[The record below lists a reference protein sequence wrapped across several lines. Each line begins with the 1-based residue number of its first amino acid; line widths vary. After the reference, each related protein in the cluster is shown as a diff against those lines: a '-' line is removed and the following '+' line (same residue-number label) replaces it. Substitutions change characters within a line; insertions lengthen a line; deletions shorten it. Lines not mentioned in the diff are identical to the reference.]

1 MMKNNNYSFHRK
13 VHIKTCRLSKRE
25 DILVMLAF
33 CFLRKAKV
41 YSKIQEEFEFVYLTK
56 SVTQDNVKGH
66 NLDEESESLNEYC

>member
-1 MMKNNNYSFHRK
+1 
-13 VHIKTCRLSKRE
+13 
-25 DILVMLAF
+25 MLAF

-66 NLDEESESLNEYC
+66 NLDEESKSLNEYC